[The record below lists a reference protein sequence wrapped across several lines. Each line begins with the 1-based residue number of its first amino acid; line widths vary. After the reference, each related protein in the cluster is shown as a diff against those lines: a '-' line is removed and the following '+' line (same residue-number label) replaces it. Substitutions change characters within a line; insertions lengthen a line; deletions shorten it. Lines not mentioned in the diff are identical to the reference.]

1 MNISKKELLQSQKG
15 LMQLRGMLAEKRADL
30 SKQAKQ
36 LKRIAQTQE
45 TPAWAEEVMK
55 EFQRGINPGKPF
67 RYYRVLNILHK
78 HKIL

>member
-1 MNISKKELLQSQKG
+1 MTISKKELLQSRKG
-15 LMQLRGMLAEKRADL
+15 LLQLRSMLAEKRSEL
-30 SKQAKQ
+30 KKQVNRMS
-36 LKRIAQTQE
+36 RISQTQE

-55 EFQRGINPGKPF
+55 EFQRGFDPGKPF